1 MVQGLSRTVL
11 KNRLIHSTD
20 KKLSKVKGI
29 QYAEKLQALA
39 KDSYPA
45 VDPDSVQV
53 QAVRYY
59 CRILINLIRQKEA
72 LTKQLVTLAN
82 SLPELAVI
90 TSMPG
95 IGAQSAAE
103 LIGELGDIRRF
114 DSANQLNAFVGI
126 DINRYQSG
134 KYLRQDHINKR
145 GDPRA
150 RMLMYLIVKN
160 MLRAQHTANNHI
172 VDYYYQL
179 KNGPIP
185 KRNKVAIVAC
195 MNKTLYCLFS
205 MVQAN
210 QKYDYT
216 YHGLVVP

>member
-82 SLPELAVI
+82 SHFYARH
-90 TSMPG
+90 
-95 IGAQSAAE
+95 
-103 LIGELGDIRRF
+103 RRTKC
-114 DSANQLNAFVGI
+114 G
-126 DINRYQSG
+126 
-134 KYLRQDHINKR
+134 
-145 GDPRA
+145 
-150 RMLMYLIVKN
+150 
-160 MLRAQHTANNHI
+160 
-172 VDYYYQL
+172 
-179 KNGPIP
+179 
-185 KRNKVAIVAC
+185 
-195 MNKTLYCLFS
+195 
-205 MVQAN
+205 
-210 QKYDYT
+210 
-216 YHGLVVP
+216 